1 MHRGKE
7 RLSFGEPSV
16 QTKDDDPDWMWH
28 KPVPDKW
35 EQFLDNTEKK
45 SMADKYVV
53 ENKAGLWMSDRK
65 TADWMDD
72 WSGMVY
78 IAKAGW
84 HWVGGKENT
93 RENGPA
99 VDIELR
105 PMDSDQ
111 VSKYTADF
119 DILTKE
125 EAKQRWTQ
133 GSNGSGSNESKWMQP
148 APTGAAAGDK
158 NDIPW

>member
-72 WSGMVY
+72 WSGKG
-78 IAKAGW
+78 I
-84 HWVGGKENT
+84 H
-93 RENGPA
+93 R
-99 VDIELR
+99 
-105 PMDSDQ
+105 
-111 VSKYTADF
+111 
-119 DILTKE
+119 
-125 EAKQRWTQ
+125 
-133 GSNGSGSNESKWMQP
+133 
-148 APTGAAAGDK
+148 
-158 NDIPW
+158 